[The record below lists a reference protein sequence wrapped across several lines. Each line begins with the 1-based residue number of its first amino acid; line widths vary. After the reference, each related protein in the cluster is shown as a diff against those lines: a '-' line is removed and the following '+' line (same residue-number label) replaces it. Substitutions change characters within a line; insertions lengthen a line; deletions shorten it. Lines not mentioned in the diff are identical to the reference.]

1 VEVVRRDAGSG
12 TALEEAPERA
22 ILALLPE
29 EPAGR
34 ISTGSAGAISFWAA
48 LSRRPDEER
57 RGVPVL
63 GDPPPGARFY
73 SLARTRDAASGNTE
87 ISCEIRALHVGQL
100 TGALEAVL
108 RSVAAHAALTEA
120 VLETRAVRLANPSAP
135 SPLVET
141 LARQLSDAGLR
152 PSFGPSWTPA
162 PGADL
167 SVGTRGLED
176 VFETVLATHPTW
188 RLPPG

>member
-1 VEVVRRDAGSG
+1 M
-12 TALEEAPERA
+12 
-22 ILALLPE
+22 
-29 EPAGR
+29 
-34 ISTGSAGAISFWAA
+34 
-48 LSRRPDEER
+48 
-57 RGVPVL
+57 PVL

-73 SLARTRDAASGNTE
+73 SLARTCDATSDHME
-87 ISCEIRALHVGQL
+87 ISCEIRALHVEQL

-120 VLETRAVRLANPSAP
+120 VLETRAVRLADPSVAP

-152 PSFGPSWTPA
+152 PSFGFSWTPA

-176 VFETVLATHPTW
+176 AFETFIAANPVW
-188 RLPPG
+188 RRLPG